1 MKTIYA
7 VIISALL
14 LLFPACAR
22 KIDDPADVQAIKD
35 ANAAWDKAWNA
46 GDAEALASLYTTDAV
61 AMAPNQPAEVG
72 RDAIRA
78 SNQEYFDQFRDENRS
93 VVDEVRV
100 SGDLAVARGT
110 QETRTTVRAGGTSFQ
125 DKSKWISAYQRQPD
139 GSWKA
144 FWEIYNSDLPVA
156 DSLPV
161 GEEEAALLKLEQE
174 WAAAS
179 IKNDWT
185 VFDRM
190 FAPDYANNV
199 DGLIMS
205 KKQFLANMKSGAWKI
220 ASASPSDLK
229 VLVLGETGIVHG
241 LWTEKGILNGH
252 DTSGTYRYTD
262 IFAKRDGRWQC
273 VTSYS
278 TRVR

>member
-1 MKTIYA
+1 MKTINA
-7 VIISALL
+7 ISLYV
-14 LLFPACAR
+14 LLFFSACAQ
-22 KIDDPADVQAIKD
+22 KVNDPADVQAIKD

-46 GDAEALASLYTTDAV
+46 GDAEALASLYTTDAI
-61 AMAPNQPAEVG
+61 AMAPNQAVQAG
-72 RDAIRA
+72 RDAMRT
-78 SNQEYFDQFRDENRS
+78 SSRKYFDQFSDENRS
-93 VVDEVRV
+93 VVDDVRI

-110 QETRTTVRAGGTSFQ
+110 QETRTTVKSGGYSVR
-125 DKSKWISAYQRQPD
+125 DKSKWITAYQRQPD

-156 DSLPV
+156 DSLPL
-161 GEEEAALLKLEQE
+161 GEDETALIKIEHE

-179 IKNDWT
+179 VRNDWT

-199 DGLIMS
+199 DGLLMS
-205 KKQFLANMKSGAWKI
+205 KRQFLANMKSGAWKI
-220 ASASPSDLK
+220 TSASPSELK

-241 LWTEKGILNGH
+241 LWMEKSSLNGR
-252 DTSGTYRYTD
+252 DLSGTYRYTD

-273 VTSYS
+273 VTSYN
-278 TRVR
+278 TKVR